1 MKYNLLGN
9 TGVLVSEIGLGTMTF
24 GGGEKWGVF
33 GGLGEKEAGI
43 LVDQAMDAGVN
54 FFDTANVYSDGQSE
68 EILGKALKSKRH
80 QALIATKV
88 RGRTGSGPNELGLSR
103 LHITQQVEASLKRLG
118 TDYIDLYQVH
128 NPDQLTDWEET
139 LRALDDLVRS
149 GKVRYIGN
157 SNMTGWNIMKTRG
170 LSQLHG
176 LHAFKSSQSYY
187 SLAAREIER
196 EIIPVL
202 QDQNMGL
209 IVWSPLSGGFLSGKY
224 TRDNPGNDNDRHANV
239 PFPPVD
245 KDKVFPI
252 IDTLQDI
259 AAARKTT
266 VARIALAWVLNQK
279 AVTSVV
285 IGAKRPDQ
293 LQDNLAASGIILT
306 SDELSRLDEVSRIPI
321 EYPAWP
327 FLEGD
332 DSIVRKHAK
341 YYTRGNNK

>member
-24 GGGEKWGVF
+24 GGGAKWGIF
-33 GGLGEKEAGI
+33 GGLGEKDAGL
-43 LVDQAMDAGVN
+43 LVDRAMEAGVN
-54 FFDTANVYSDGQSE
+54 FFDTANVYADGQSE
-68 EILGKALKSKRH
+68 AILGKTLKGKRH
-80 QALIATKV
+80 QAIIATKV
-88 RGRTGSGPNELGLSR
+88 RGRMGPGPNELGLSR
-103 LHITQQVEASLKRLG
+103 LHIIRQVEESLKRLG

-139 LRALDDLVRS
+139 LRALDDLVSS
-149 GKVRYIGN
+149 GKVRYIGS
-157 SNMTGWNIMKTRG
+157 SNMNGWSIMKTRG
-170 LSQLHG
+170 ISQFHG

-209 IVWSPLSGGFLSGKY
+209 VVWSPLSGGFLSGKY
-224 TRDNPGNDNDRHANV
+224 TRDKQDLQEDRHAKLS
-239 PFPPVD
+239 FPPVD
-245 KDKVFPI
+245 QDKAFAI
-252 IDTLQDI
+252 IDVLREI
-259 AAARKTT
+259 AEARDST

-279 AVTSVV
+279 AVTSVIV
-285 IGAKRPDQ
+285 GAKRLDQ
-293 LQDNLAASGIILT
+293 LEDNLAASGIILT
-306 SDELSRLDEVSRIPI
+306 PEQLSRLDQVSSLPI

-332 DSIVRKHAK
+332 DSIVRKHPIM
-341 YYTRGNNK
+341 